1 LRRRRPVGRF
11 LARTALFLAAA
22 PFRRYLEAEMSG
34 LRVLVSTAD
43 RTMARSVFAAGDW
56 DPLLADTVFQALGEL
71 GWDARGSTFVEVGS
85 NFGLYCLPAVT
96 VRGFARAVAYEPD
109 PASFALLRANIDR
122 NGLADRVRPVQV
134 ALSDRAS
141 DVSLWKTGWNGGD
154 NRVVDAPQAARGRG
168 EAVVRVSASTFD
180 REVAAGT
187 IDLPEVGLL
196 WLDVQGHEAE
206 VLAGARTL
214 LASDVPLV
222 VEYSS
227 ALMTPTARRRLEEI
241 VADSYDVMVDLG
253 WSALTDRI
261 RYQPASAIRAL
272 SELRAV
278 ETDLLLFK
286 RGPSGHPTFRGSGV
300 RHGAP

>member
-1 LRRRRPVGRF
+1 
-11 LARTALFLAAA
+11 
-22 PFRRYLEAEMSG
+22 MSG

-56 DPLLADTVFQALGEL
+56 DPLLAGTVFQALDEV
-71 GWDARGSTFVEVGS
+71 GWDGRGSTFVEVGS
-85 NFGLYCLPAVT
+85 NFGVYCLPAVT

-109 PASFALLRANIDR
+109 PASFALLQANIER
-122 NGLADRVRPVQV
+122 NELGDRVWPVQV
-134 ALSDRAS
+134 ALSDRAT
-141 DVSLWKTGWNGGD
+141 DVTLWKTGSNGGD
-154 NRVVDAPQAARGRG
+154 NRVVDGGRAPRAQE

-180 REVAAGT
+180 LEVAAGT
-187 IDLPEVGLL
+187 IRLPEVGLL

-206 VLAGARTL
+206 VLAGAKTL
-214 LASDVPLV
+214 LASDVPVV

-227 ALMTPTARRRLEEI
+227 QLMTPTARRRLEEI
-241 VADSYDVMVDLG
+241 VVDSYDVMVDLG

-261 RYQPASAIRAL
+261 RYQPASAIREL
-272 SELRAV
+272 SGLRAV

-286 RGPSGHPTFRGSGV
+286 RGPSGHPTLGSSGV